1 MGNPLSGGW
10 GPQLTL
16 GMCWKGQLLRPQG
29 RAAAALT
36 WQGWLPPREEDALLE
51 TEGFGSRGVSFAQA
65 HRTKL
70 KRVCL
75 SFLICKMGT
84 LTVPTKVSEWM

>member
-36 WQGWLPPREEDALLE
+36 WQGRLPPLWLE
-51 TEGFGSRGVSFAQA
+51 VQVGQLAQQGNA
-65 HRTKL
+65 
-70 KRVCL
+70 V
-75 SFLICKMGT
+75 G
-84 LTVPTKVSEWM
+84 P